1 MKIAIFNIPHLSF
14 NRGGEKWIIKVA
26 SYLSKKYDVKVI
38 TTNANKNY
46 DLNNLNFEYIVIN
59 YKKRFGLLD
68 NISEI
73 KNYLKDT
80 DITYAFY
87 SRFSTQIDI
96 LKYSKKVIFGHH
108 TVVVNR
114 PIQIVYY
121 SLLGNIVARKMK
133 YSYHHFL
140 TEYRANIYRK
150 RGFKNIF
157 VIPNFIELDKYK
169 PKEKSY
175 DKFKIICPG
184 VVNIEKGIDILI
196 KVAENLKKYDDIE
209 FYITGNKPIYE
220 NLPANVKYLG
230 LLSEEEYINIIS
242 DKNLMFLPTRHEV
255 FPFSVLENLA
265 VGNTV
270 VVSNL
275 PDVISAFGKSESI
288 YYAKLNNIED
298 YINGILKY
306 YQIWKNNKDKYE
318 ELSKK
323 AREIVSKY
331 DSNIILPKIEEMFRK
346 VYESL

>member
-1 MKIAIFNIPHLSF
+1 MKIAIFNLLHLSF

-26 SYLSKKYDVKVI
+26 SYLSKKYDIKVI
-38 TTNANKNY
+38 TTDFNKKY
-46 DLNNLNFEYIVIN
+46 DLNNLNFEYIVIKH
-59 YKKRFGLLD
+59 KKKFRLLH

-87 SRFSTQIDI
+87 GGFGTQIDI

-108 TVVVNR
+108 TVVNR
-114 PIQIVYY
+114 SIQRIYY
-121 SLLGNIVARKMK
+121 SLLENIIARKIK

-150 RGFKNIF
+150 KGFKKIF
-157 VIPNFIELDKYK
+157 VIPNFVELDKYK

-184 VVNIEKGIDILI
+184 VINILKGIDILI
-196 KVAENLKKYDDIE
+196 KVAENLKKYNDIE
-209 FYITGNKPIYE
+209 FYIAGDKPIYE
-220 NLPANVKYLG
+220 NLPSNVKYLG
-230 LLSEEEYINIIS
+230 LLNEEEYINTIS
-242 DKNLMFLPTRHEV
+242 DKNLMFLPTRREA
-255 FPFSVLENLA
+255 FSFSVLENLA
-265 VGNTV
+265 VGNPI

-275 PDVISAFGKSESI
+275 PDVISAFGEFESV
-288 YYAKLNNIED
+288 YYAKLNNVED

-306 YQIWKNNKDKYE
+306 YQIWKNSKDKYE

-323 AREIVSKY
+323 AREIASKY
-331 DSNIILPKIEEMFRK
+331 DSNIILPKIEEMFKK
-346 VYESL
+346 VYESS

>member
-1 MKIAIFNIPHLSF
+1 MKIALFGISHLSV
-14 NRGGEKWIIKVA
+14 NRGYERWLIKVA
-26 SYLSKKYDVKVI
+26 SYLSKKYDVRVI
-38 TTNANKNY
+38 TTNSNKKY

-59 YKKRFGLLD
+59 YRKKYGLLH

-73 KNYLKDT
+73 KNYLKDI

-87 SRFSTQIDI
+87 VWFGTQIDI

-108 TVVVNR
+108 EPLDR
-114 PIQIVYY
+114 PIQRVYY
-121 SLLGNIVARKMK
+121 SILENIIARKIK

-140 TEYRANIYRK
+140 TKYRANIYK
-150 RGFKNIF
+150 KKGFKKIF
-157 VIPNFIELDKYK
+157 VIPNFVELDKYK

-184 VVNIEKGIDILI
+184 VINILKGIDILI
-196 KVAENLKKYDDIE
+196 KVAENLKKYNDIE

-220 NLPANVKYLG
+220 NLPSNVKYLG
-230 LLSEEEYINIIS
+230 MLSEEQYIDVIS
-242 DKNLMFLPTRHEV
+242 TANLMFLPTRIET
-255 FPFSVLENLA
+255 FSFSVLENLA
-265 VGNTV
+265 VGNLI

-275 PDVISAFGKSESI
+275 PDVISAFGESESI
-288 YYAKLNNIED
+288 YYAKLNNVED

-323 AREIVSKY
+323 AREIASRF
-331 DSNIILPKIEEMFRK
+331 DSNIILPKIEEMFKK
-346 VYESL
+346 VYESS

>member
-1 MKIAIFNIPHLSF
+1 MKIAIFNLHHLSF
-14 NRGGEKWIIKVA
+14 NRGGEKWIIEVA
-26 SYLSKKYDVKVI
+26 SYLSKKHDVKVI
-38 TTNANKNY
+38 TTNLSKKY

-59 YKKRFGLLD
+59 YKKKFRLLHD
-68 NISEI
+68 ISEI

-87 SRFSTQIDI
+87 IGLGTQIYI

-108 TVVVNR
+108 SILNKFR
-114 PIQIVYY
+114 QKVYY
-121 SLLGNIVARKMK
+121 SLLENIIARKIK
-133 YSYHHFL
+133 EAYHHFL

-157 VIPNFIELDKYK
+157 VIPNFVELDKYK
-169 PKEKSY
+169 LKEKNY

-184 VVNIEKGIDILI
+184 VVNIEKGIDTLI
-196 KVAENLKKYDDIE
+196 KVAENLKKYKDIE
-209 FYITGNKPIYE
+209 FYITGNRPIYE

-230 LLSEEEYINIIS
+230 LLSEEEYINVIS
-242 DKNLMFLPTRHEV
+242 DKNLIFLPTRHET
-255 FPFSVLENLA
+255 FSFAVLENLA
-265 VGNTV
+265 VGNPV

-275 PDVISAFGKSESI
+275 LDVISAFGESESI

-323 AREIVSKY
+323 AREIASKF

-346 VYESL
+346 VYESS

>member
-1 MKIAIFNIPHLSF
+1 MKIAIFNLPHLSF

-26 SYLSKKYDVKVI
+26 SYLSKKYDVRVI
-38 TTNANKNY
+38 TTNLNKKY
-46 DLNNLNFEYIVIN
+46 DLNNLNFEYIVIEH
-59 YKKRFGLLD
+59 KKRFGLLHD
-68 NISEI
+68 ISEI

-87 SRFSTQIDI
+87 VWFGTQIDI

-108 TVVVNR
+108 TPLDG
-114 PIQIVYY
+114 PIQRVYY
-121 SLLGNIVARKMK
+121 SLLENIIARKIK
-133 YSYHHFL
+133 DSYHHFL

-150 RGFKNIF
+150 RGFKKIF
-157 VIPNFIELDKYK
+157 VIPNFVELDKYK

-184 VVNIEKGIDILI
+184 VVNIEKGLDVLI
-196 KVAENLKKYDDIE
+196 KVAEILKKYNDIE

-230 LLSEEEYINIIS
+230 MLNEDEYIDVIS
-242 DKNLMFLPTRHEV
+242 TANLMFLPTRIET
-255 FPFSVLENLA
+255 FSFSVLENLA
-265 VGNTV
+265 VGNPV

-288 YYAKLNNIED
+288 YYAKLNNVED

-306 YQIWKNNKDKYE
+306 YQILKNNRDKYE

-323 AREIVSKY
+323 AREIASKF
-331 DSNIILPKIEEMFRK
+331 DSNMILPKIEEMFNK
-346 VYESL
+346 VYESS

>member
-1 MKIAIFNIPHLSF
+1 MKIALFSISHLSA
-14 NRGGEKWIIKVA
+14 NRGSEKWIIKVA
-26 SYLSKKYDVKVI
+26 SYLSKKYDVRVI
-38 TTNANKNY
+38 TTNANKKY
-46 DLNNLNFEYIVIN
+46 DLNNLNFDYIVIN
-59 YKKRFGLLD
+59 YKKRFGLLHD
-68 NISEI
+68 ISEI
-73 KNYLKDT
+73 KDYLKDI

-87 SRFSTQIDI
+87 LGFGTQIDI

-108 TVVVNR
+108 ILLDR
-114 PIQIVYY
+114 PIQRVYY
-121 SLLGNIVARKMK
+121 SLLENVIARKIK

-175 DKFKIICPG
+175 DKFKIVCPG
-184 VVNIEKGIDILI
+184 AVSIQKGIDTLM
-196 KVAENLKKYDDIE
+196 KVAEILKKYNDIE
-209 FYITGNKPIYE
+209 FYITGNKPIYD

-230 LLSEEEYINIIS
+230 MLNEEDFINFIGTT
-242 DKNLMFLPTRHEV
+242 NLMFLPTRIET
-255 FPFSVLENLA
+255 FSFSVLENLA
-265 VGNTV
+265 VGNPV

-275 PDVISAFGKSESI
+275 PDVISAFGESESI

-306 YQIWKNNKDKYE
+306 YQIWKDNKDKYE

-323 AREIVSKY
+323 AREIASRF
-331 DSNIILPKIEEMFRK
+331 DSNIILPKIEEMFKK
-346 VYESL
+346 VYESS

>member
-1 MKIAIFNIPHLSF
+1 MKIALFSISHLSV
-14 NRGGEKWIIKVA
+14 NRGSEKWIIKVA
-26 SYLSKKYDVKVI
+26 SYLSKKYDVRVI
-38 TTNANKNY
+38 TTNANKKY
-46 DLNNLNFEYIVIN
+46 DLNNLNFDYIIIN
-59 YKKRFGLLD
+59 YKKRFRLLHD
-68 NISEI
+68 ISEI
-73 KNYLKDT
+73 KDYLKDI

-87 SRFSTQIDI
+87 VGFGTQIDI

-108 TVVVNR
+108 ILLDR
-114 PIQIVYY
+114 PIQRVYY
-121 SLLGNIVARKMK
+121 SILENIIARKIK

-157 VIPNFIELDKYK
+157 IIPNFIELYKYK
-169 PKEKSY
+169 LKEKSY
-175 DKFKIICPG
+175 DKFKIVCPG
-184 VVNIEKGIDILI
+184 AVSIQKGIDTLI
-196 KVAENLKKYDDIE
+196 KIAEILKKTIDIE

-220 NLPANVKYLG
+220 NLPANVRYLG
-230 LLSEEEYINIIS
+230 MLNEEDFINFIS
-242 DKNLMFLPTRHEV
+242 TANLMFLPTRHET
-255 FPFSVLENLA
+255 FSFAVLENLA
-265 VGNTV
+265 VGNPL

-275 PDVISAFGKSESI
+275 PDVISAFGESESI

-323 AREIVSKY
+323 AREIASKF
-331 DSNIILPKIEEMFRK
+331 DSNIILPKIEEMFKK

>member
-1 MKIAIFNIPHLSF
+1 MKIAIFSISHLSV
-14 NRGGEKWIIKVA
+14 NRGSEKWIIKVA
-26 SYLSKKYDVKVI
+26 SYLSKKNDVRVI
-38 TTNANKNY
+38 TTNANKKY
-46 DLNNLNFEYIVIN
+46 DLNNLNFDYIVIN
-59 YKKRFGLLD
+59 YKKRFGLLHD
-68 NISEI
+68 ISEI
-73 KNYLKDT
+73 KNYLKDI

-87 SRFSTQIDI
+87 LGFGTQIDI

-108 TVVVNR
+108 ILLDKL
-114 PIQIVYY
+114 IQRVYY
-121 SLLGNIVARKMK
+121 SILENIIARKIK

-184 VVNIEKGIDILI
+184 AVSIQKGIDTLI
-196 KVAENLKKYDDIE
+196 RVAENLKKYNDIE
-209 FYITGNKPIYE
+209 FYITGNRPIYD

-230 LLSEEEYINIIS
+230 MLNEEDFINFIGTT
-242 DKNLMFLPTRHEV
+242 NLMFLPTRHET
-255 FPFSVLENLA
+255 FSLSVLENLA
-265 VGNTV
+265 VGNPV

-275 PDVISAFGKSESI
+275 PDVINAFGESESI
-288 YYAKLNNIED
+288 YYAKLNNVED

-306 YQIWKNNKDKYE
+306 YQIWKNNKDKYK

-323 AREIVSKY
+323 AREIASKF
-331 DSNIILPKIEEMFRK
+331 DSNVILPKIEEMFKK
-346 VYESL
+346 VYES

>member
-1 MKIAIFNIPHLSF
+1 MKIAIFNIPHLSL

-26 SYLSKKYDVKVI
+26 SYLSKKHEVKVI
-38 TTNANKNY
+38 TTDAKKNY
-46 DLNNLNFEYIVIN
+46 DLNNLNFDYIVIRQ
-59 YKKRFGLLD
+59 KKRFKLFY

-73 KNYLKDT
+73 KNYLKDM

-87 SRFSTQIDI
+87 YGFGTQIDI
-96 LKYSKKVIFGHH
+96 LKYSNKVIFGHH
-108 TVVVNR
+108 NQLNLIV
-114 PIQIVYY
+114 QKVYY
-121 SLLGNIVARKMK
+121 SLLENIIARKIK

-157 VIPNFIELDKYK
+157 VVPNFIELDKYK
-169 PKEKSY
+169 PREKSY

-184 VVNIEKGIDILI
+184 VVYTGKGIDILV

-209 FYITGNKPIYE
+209 FYITGNKPLYN
-220 NLPANVKYLG
+220 NLPENVKYLG
-230 LLSEEEYINIIS
+230 LLSEEEYINTIS
-242 DKNLMFLPTRHEV
+242 DKNLMFLPTRIEA

-265 VGNTV
+265 VGNPI

-275 PDVISAFGKSESI
+275 LDVISAFGESESI

-306 YQIWKNNKDKYE
+306 YQIWKNNRDKYE

-323 AREIVSKY
+323 AREIASKF
-331 DSNIILPKIEEMFRK
+331 DSNIILPKIEEMFKK
-346 VYESL
+346 VYES

>member
-1 MKIAIFNIPHLSF
+1 MKIAIFNIPHLSL
-14 NRGGEKWIIKVA
+14 NRGGEKWIIEVG
-26 SYLSKKYDVKVI
+26 SYLSKKHDVRVI
-38 TTNANKNY
+38 TTDAKKNY
-46 DLNNLNFEYIVIN
+46 DLNNLNFEYIVIKQ
-59 YKKRFGLLD
+59 KKRFKLFY

-73 KNYLKDT
+73 KDYLKDV

-87 SRFSTQIDI
+87 YGFGTQIDI

-108 TVVVNR
+108 NQLNLFV
-114 PIQIVYY
+114 QKVYY
-121 SLLGNIVARKMK
+121 SLLENIIARKIK

-150 RGFKNIF
+150 RGFKKIF

-184 VVNIEKGIDILI
+184 VVNIEKGIDTLI
-196 KVAENLKKYDDIE
+196 KVAEILKKYNDIE

-220 NLPANVKYLG
+220 NLPTNVKYLG
-230 LLSEEEYINIIS
+230 LLSEEEYINTIGTA
-242 DKNLMFLPTRHEV
+242 NLMFLPTRQEA

-265 VGNTV
+265 VGNPV
-270 VVSNL
+270 VISNL
-275 PDVISAFGKSESI
+275 PDVMSAFGKSESI
-288 YYAKLNNIED
+288 YYAKLNNVED

-323 AREIVSKY
+323 SREIASKY
-331 DSNIILPKIEEMFRK
+331 DSNIILPKIEEMFK
-346 VYESL
+346 KIYESL

>member
-1 MKIAIFNIPHLSF
+1 MKIAIFNLHHLSF

-26 SYLSKKYDVKVI
+26 SYLSKKHDVRVI
-38 TTNANKNY
+38 TTNFNKKY
-46 DLNNLNFEYIVIN
+46 DINNLDFDYIVIN
-59 YKKRFGLLD
+59 YKKRFRLLHD
-68 NISEI
+68 ISEI

-87 SRFSTQIDI
+87 IGLGTQIYI

-108 TVVVNR
+108 SPLDK
-114 PIQIVYY
+114 PIQKIYY
-121 SLLGNIVARKMK
+121 SLLENIIARKIK
-133 YSYHHFL
+133 GSYHHFL

-150 RGFKNIF
+150 KGFNNIF
-157 VIPNFIELDKYK
+157 VIPNFIELNKYK

-175 DKFKIICPG
+175 DRFKIICAG

-196 KVAENLKKYDDIE
+196 KVAENLKKYNDIE
-209 FYITGNKPIYE
+209 FYIAGNKPIYE
-220 NLPANVKYLG
+220 NLPLNIKYLG
-230 LLSEEEYINIIS
+230 LLNEEEYINTIS
-242 DKNLMFLPTRHEV
+242 DKNLIFLPTRIET
-255 FPFSVLENLA
+255 FSFSILENLA
-265 VGNTV
+265 VGNLV

-288 YYAKLNNIED
+288 YYAKLNNVED

-323 AREIVSKY
+323 AREIASKF
-331 DSNIILPKIEEMFRK
+331 DSNIILPKIEEMFTK
-346 VYESL
+346 VYESS